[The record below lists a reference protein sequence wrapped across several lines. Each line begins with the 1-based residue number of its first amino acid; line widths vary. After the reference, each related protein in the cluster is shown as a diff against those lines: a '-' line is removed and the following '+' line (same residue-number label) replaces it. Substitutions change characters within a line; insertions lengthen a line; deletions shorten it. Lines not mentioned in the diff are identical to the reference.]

1 MASQQVMDPVGEN
14 GAGQHP
20 RVAPARQSRSVAIA
34 VAQFAIPGIVAVAL
48 IGILG
53 VQVFRNTGKDE
64 AIRDA
69 KQLTNLAAR
78 GIVAPRL
85 TPGALSGDPAARR
98 ALDRIVRTSVLNG
111 PVVRV
116 KIWDASG
123 RILYSDMPAL
133 IGSRYQIGD
142 DELHALRTGGTKAE
156 LSDLTRPENRFERHF
171 GKLLEVYLGVR
182 TPSGQRVLFEDYQR
196 FSSVSASGQRLWRA
210 FAPALIG
217 ALLLLELVQVP
228 LAWTL
233 ARRLRRGQEQR
244 EALLRRAID
253 ASDNERRR
261 IARDLHDGVVQNLA
275 GASFGVAAAAEE
287 ANDERSRAVLADA
300 AAEMR
305 NTIRALRTL
314 LVDIYPPSLHRE
326 GLEPALSD
334 LLAPSAGKLE
344 ASLDVPPGLQL
355 PPEVEALLFR
365 AAQETV
371 RNVLAHADANRVAV
385 HVRVDDGHAVLE
397 VVDDGRGFEPSAART
412 GHFGLRMLGDLARDA
427 GGSLAVESRAGEG
440 TRVRLEVPV
449 R

>member
-142 DELHALRTGGTKAE
+142 DDLHAPRTGGPT
-156 LSDLTRPENRFERHF
+156 
-171 GKLLEVYLGVR
+171 
-182 TPSGQRVLFEDYQR
+182 
-196 FSSVSASGQRLWRA
+196 
-210 FAPALIG
+210 
-217 ALLLLELVQVP
+217 
-228 LAWTL
+228 
-233 ARRLRRGQEQR
+233 
-244 EALLRRAID
+244 
-253 ASDNERRR
+253 
-261 IARDLHDGVVQNLA
+261 
-275 GASFGVAAAAEE
+275 
-287 ANDERSRAVLADA
+287 
-300 AAEMR
+300 
-305 NTIRALRTL
+305 
-314 LVDIYPPSLHRE
+314 
-326 GLEPALSD
+326 
-334 LLAPSAGKLE
+334 
-344 ASLDVPPGLQL
+344 
-355 PPEVEALLFR
+355 
-365 AAQETV
+365 
-371 RNVLAHADANRVAV
+371 
-385 HVRVDDGHAVLE
+385 
-397 VVDDGRGFEPSAART
+397 
-412 GHFGLRMLGDLARDA
+412 
-427 GGSLAVESRAGEG
+427 
-440 TRVRLEVPV
+440 
-449 R
+449 

>member
-1 MASQQVMDPVGEN
+1 MGSMEVMHAMGEN
-14 GAGQHP
+14 GASGRERRP
-20 RVAPARQSRSVAIA
+20 RTSAARGSGSVAIA
-34 VAQFAIPGIVAVAL
+34 IAQFALPGIVAVAL

-53 VQVFRNTGKDE
+53 VQVFRGTGKSE
-64 AIRDA
+64 AIRNA
-69 KQLTNLAAR
+69 KELTNLAAR
-78 GIVAPRL
+78 GIVAPHL
-85 TPGALSGDPAARR
+85 TANALDGDPRALG

-287 ANDERSRAVLADA
+287 ANDERSRTVLAGA

-371 RNVLAHADANRVAV
+371 RNVLAHADAN
-385 HVRVDDGHAVLE
+385 
-397 VVDDGRGFEPSAART
+397 
-412 GHFGLRMLGDLARDA
+412 
-427 GGSLAVESRAGEG
+427 
-440 TRVRLEVPV
+440 
-449 R
+449 